1 MTIQSASTPLVLSG
15 LDGTNPLGF
24 LAALGTLVTLHEGVN
39 VKPRLGWKRSLT
51 WTPILECPGIH
62 NPEALSNT
70 LADALRGISVSSD
83 AEARREA
90 TLLEFDLAKKAV
102 KDKRN
107 EIKRRKLRGSD
118 WKTAFDIE
126 VAPLE
131 EKLRQK
137 RQSWLMALKEAVPR
151 PELAIGKHID
161 CTVDEYR
168 DQANNFIALSNHTHR
183 ETIDLLAAF
192 GSDACID
199 ERLRHITGTP
209 FCFITGSGHQY
220 FLDTV
225 RQLMEVVNRERI
237 YATLFEPWTYGD
249 EKLSMRWDP
258 LEDRRYA
265 LMDRDPT
272 TSDNKSRTV
281 WMANLLA
288 YRALVLFPSASRGKH
303 LNTTAWNHLGDIH
316 AFTWP
321 FWEQPA
327 DLDSIRSI
335 LQLPE
340 LTAANPDTSIL
351 RARGIVAAFRAR
363 RIQVGNPP
371 LHKINFS
378 TAGGIL

>member
-1 MTIQSASTPLVLSG
+1 M
-15 LDGTNPLGF
+15 
-24 LAALGTLVTLHEGVN
+24 
-39 VKPRLGWKRSLT
+39 T
-51 WTPILECPGIH
+51 WTPILDCSGIR

-83 AEARREA
+83 AEARRKA
-90 TLLEFDLAKKAV
+90 TLLEFDSAKKAV
-102 KDKRN
+102 NDKRN
-107 EIKRRKLRGSD
+107 EVKRRKLRGSD
-118 WKTAFDIE
+118 RKTALDIE

-131 EKLRQK
+131 EELLQK

-168 DQANNFIALSNHTHR
+168 DQVSSFIALSNHTQR

-199 ERLRHITGTP
+199 ERSRRITGTP

-225 RQLMEVVNRERI
+225 RQLMEVVNPERV

-272 TSDNKSRTV
+272 TSDNKSHTV

-303 LNTTAWNHLGDIH
+303 LNTTAWNHLGDTH
-316 AFTWP
+316 TFTWP

-378 TAGGIL
+378 PAGGIL